1 MAEHLKPHRVFP
13 SQHVVEQEVIGK
25 LVTFLL
31 VNFDHVISKLGLWL
45 RKNFSFFLFVIA
57 FLVDLK

>member
-1 MAEHLKPHRVFP
+1 MVEHLKPHHVFP

-31 VNFDHVISKLGLWL
+31 VNFDHVISKL
-45 RKNFSFFLFVIA
+45 
-57 FLVDLK
+57 